1 MSLRKFQSPF
11 LLLVGVIV
19 ASAFVSLFGSDE
31 EPSKDKETD
40 SAVEKETQQV

>member
-1 MSLRKFQSPF
+1 MSLRKFQNPF

-19 ASAFVSLFGSDE
+19 ASAFVNLFGSDE

-40 SAVEKETQQV
+40 SAVEKKTQQV

>member
-1 MSLRKFQSPF
+1 LRKFQNQF

-19 ASAFVSLFGSDE
+19 ASAFVSLFGSEE

-40 SAVEKETQQV
+40 SAVEKKTQRF